1 MPTGNWTSLDMNL
14 EPRLVVEWQ
23 TPGDRLR
30 AFEPTREEITRFAPL
45 LAAFYNDAYNRSMM
59 ANTVAMTTDEVVEH
73 YEGLRRKGG
82 RPFLLERDGALL
94 GDADLRHVTAQTAE
108 FAILIG
114 QRLEQGRGIGT
125 RFAILLHAL
134 GFRGLGLERT
144 FVSIIPAN
152 LPSQRLFAKIGYTRD
167 DSFAARAFAD
177 ERTDLTLSMSRA
189 TFENAHAPLV
199 GEIRWSL
206 R

>member
-1 MPTGNWTSLDMNL
+1 MPTRNGTNVGMNL
-14 EPRLVVEWQ
+14 EPRLIVDWQ

-30 AFEPTREEITRFAPL
+30 AFEPTREEIARFSPL
-45 LAAFYNDAYNRSMM
+45 LAAFYNDDYNRSMM

-73 YEGLRRKGG
+73 FEGLRRKGG

-94 GDADLRHVTAQTAE
+94 GDADLRHITAQTAE

-114 QRLEQGRGIGT
+114 QRPEQGKGIGT

-134 GFRGLGLERT
+134 AFRGLGLERI

-167 DSFAARAFAD
+167 DSPAARAFAD
-177 ERTDLTLSMSRA
+177 DPTDLTMSMGRA
-189 TFENAHAPLV
+189 TFDNAHAPTLDA
-199 GEIRWSL
+199 IRWSL

>member
-1 MPTGNWTSLDMNL
+1 MPTGNRMNL

-23 TPGDRLR
+23 TPGDLLR
-30 AFEPTREEITRFAPL
+30 ALEPTREEIARFAPT
-45 LAAFYNDAYNRSMM
+45 LAGFYNDEYNRSMM

-73 YEGLRRKGG
+73 FEGLRRKGG

-94 GDADLRHVTAQTAE
+94 GDADLRHLTAQTAE

-114 QRLEQGRGIGT
+114 QRPEQGKGIGT
-125 RFAILLHAL
+125 RFTILLHAL
-134 GFRGLGLERT
+134 AFRGLGLERI

-152 LPSQRLFAKIGYTRD
+152 QPSQRLFAKIGYTSD
-167 DSFAARAFAD
+167 DSQAARAFAD
-177 ERTDLTLSMSRA
+177 DPTDISMSLART
-189 TFENAHAPLV
+189 TFEPAYAAAV
-199 GEIRWSL
+199 EQIRWSL

>member
-1 MPTGNWTSLDMNL
+1 MPTGNWTNLGMNL

-30 AFEPTREEITRFAPL
+30 VFEPTREEIARGL
-45 LAAFYNDAYNRSMM
+45 EDFYNDANNQSMM
-59 ANTVAMTTDEVVEH
+59 ANTVAMTTHEVVEH
-73 YEGLRRKGG
+73 FEGLRRKGG
-82 RPFLLERDGALL
+82 RPFLLERDGAVL
-94 GDADLRHVTAQTAE
+94 GDADLRHITAQTAE

-114 QRLEQGRGIGT
+114 QRPEQGKGIGT

-134 GFRGLGLERT
+134 AFHGLGLERI

-152 LPSQRLFAKIGYTRD
+152 LPAQRLFAKIGYTGD
-167 DSFAARAFAD
+167 DSPAARAFTDAQ
-177 ERTDLTLSMSRA
+177 TDLTLSMSRA
-189 TFENAHAPLV
+189 TFENAYAPDI
-199 GEIRWSL
+199 GEIHWSL